1 MNNKFYLVEDDDTGE
16 QKLFANRINAIYYMF
31 DQCQKMNAILYP
43 AYLPSRS
50 LDILYPNI
58 THKKM
63 YLFGLDTKAINDVFE
78 GYYYLTELTV
88 EDYTYSEVTEALK
101 NSEVK

>member
-1 MNNKFYLVEDDDTGE
+1 
-16 QKLFANRINAIYYMF
+16 
-31 DQCQKMNAILYP
+31 MNAILYP

-50 LDILYPNI
+50 LDVLYPNI

-88 EDYTYSEVTEALK
+88 EDYTYSEITEALK